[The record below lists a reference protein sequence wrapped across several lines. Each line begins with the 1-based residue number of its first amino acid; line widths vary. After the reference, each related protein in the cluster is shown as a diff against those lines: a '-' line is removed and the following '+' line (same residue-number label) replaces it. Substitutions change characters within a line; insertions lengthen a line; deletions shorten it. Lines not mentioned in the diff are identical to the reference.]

1 MTTDPYAPYLRQ
13 ADEHF
18 AAGEIVKAGQIW
30 QAILKQV
37 PAHAEARAGLL
48 KVKQLLDAQ
57 KAAAAAAVVPPPA
70 PMPPPPPAPVAEPAP
85 AEAPAPEVSPELID
99 KLLREGCT
107 LYDMGQVE
115 DALLK
120 WDKLLS
126 LAPDHAMARDY
137 ANGARRELGLPL
149 LQAGER
155 PAAPKEEAPQPASS
169 PVAAA
174 HGEDLDKL
182 LREAV
187 QLYDMGLPEEAIA
200 KWERALE
207 LEPHRSDIRGYVDQ
221 ARAELSRQAAAPT
234 RPTAA
239 PSAPTQPAVPMEDA
253 QVAVKLRQ
261 AEHLMSLQRYEEA
274 VFTYKQALDL
284 VPGHPAALEG
294 LRQAQAGAAPATPSA
309 STSAAASTGFSLE
322 HTVIEMAAEP
332 EAGEAPAAQP
342 PSALTRTLPPQ
353 REGLKVPSS
362 LDKAKDAL
370 EHIPQLKDPRILGG
384 IAGGLLLFIA
394 TCSFVQGKRTE
405 SRRLEAVK
413 AATDTAVAQVS
424 QEVQAVDLNE
434 APAAVKAEAQEAL
447 DAQPLLAYLRAEYL
461 LKLAPGDGAAAQLF
475 QKAQAGLA
483 GGVAGASLAEA
494 ERHVQER
501 NLDAAAKVFDAL
513 LRAEPGNADLRA
525 RDARVQLALAAALAG
540 QEKWDDAKAHL
551 LLGRAL
557 QPGDRTWAL
566 RLRMLDLAQGLPR
579 GPQRESWL
587 AFLG

>member
-30 QAILKQV
+30 QAILKRV
-37 PAHAEARAGLL
+37 PTHAEARTGLL

-57 KAAAAAAVVPPPA
+57 KAAAAA
-70 PMPPPPPAPVAEPAP
+70 PPPAPVPAPAAAPEAEPAP
-85 AEAPAPEVSPELID
+85 AEAPVAEASPELLE

-155 PAAPKEEAPQPASS
+155 PSAPREEAPQPGPS
-169 PVAAA
+169 PVAAN

-187 QLYDMGLPEEAIA
+187 QLYDMGLPEEAIV

-207 LEPHRSDIRGYVDQ
+207 LEPHRSDIRGYIDQ
-221 ARAELSRQAAAPT
+221 AQAELARQATAPT

-239 PSAPTQPAVPMEDA
+239 PSVPTQPAVPLEDA

-284 VPGHPAALEG
+284 VPGHPRALEG
-294 LRQAQAGAAPATPSA
+294 LRQAQAGAAPARPASA
-309 STSAAASTGFSLE
+309 SAAPSTGFSLE
-322 HTVIEMAAEP
+322 HTVIEMAPEP
-332 EAGEAPAAQP
+332 ETAEAPAAQP

-362 LDKAKDAL
+362 LDKAKDTL
-370 EHIPQLKDPRILGG
+370 ERIPQLKDPRLLGG

-413 AATDTAVAQVS
+413 TATDAAVAQVS

-434 APAAVKAEAQEAL
+434 SPASVKAEAQEAL

-494 ERHVQER
+494 ERHLQEH

-513 LRAEPGNADLRA
+513 LRAEPGHADLRA

-540 QEKWDDAKAHL
+540 QEKWDEAKAHL

-566 RLRMLDLAQGLPR
+566 RLRILDLAQGLPR